1 VSHVSKVWTMSA
13 MLTASLVATMAVS
26 AAPEPAPMN
35 VYFGSLGAYPFNTG
49 QPGGFRA
56 DFEVARAVDQMDFL
70 TIATRMSSA
79 KLRGSAAAMNAA
91 FDGRFVAMWSWQ
103 YGAPSHGNYVNVLE
117 LSDLDDGTV
126 PYGRYDLFFRTWLP
140 RHGDVTSNAPIV
152 QFPQPRDMAVDYGL
166 IDMESPEALA
176 TVVAPY
182 VRTIE
187 ITTAQSSA
195 AASGHALDTGDWAPY
210 LNYLNVGLRI
220 APTADVER
228 TARTGDVVHERRT
241 AVVAKQLR
249 KADILEGIRERRVYA
264 SEDRNLRISF
274 SINSQPMGSIVSMA
288 PETPLRIEVTFSD
301 PDEPKAQYW
310 LSLRRDVPGGALDA
324 SRELFG
330 TDYSGDGRVVFTQ
343 FRRSSRD
350 EYFLL
355 RILQEGNQGIDSVWT
370 APIWLTTSPKP

>member
-1 VSHVSKVWTMSA
+1 MSA
-13 MLTASLVATMAVS
+13 MLTASLVATIAVS
-26 AAPEPAPMN
+26 ATPVPAPVN
-35 VYFGSLGAYPFNTG
+35 VYFGSLGAYPFDTG
-49 QPGGFRA
+49 QPGGYRA

-70 TIATRMSSA
+70 AIAARTSSA
-79 KLRGSAAAMNAA
+79 DLRSSAAAMNAA
-91 FDGRFVAMWSWQ
+91 FKGRFVAMWGWQ
-103 YGAPSHGNYVNVLE
+103 YGTPSYGNYVNVLE
-117 LSDLDDGTV
+117 LRDLDEGTV
-126 PYGRYDLFFRTWLP
+126 PYGRYDLFFGTWLP
-140 RHGDVTSNAPIV
+140 RHDDVTENAPIV
-152 QFPQPRDMAVDYGL
+152 QFPQPRDIAVDYGL

-176 TVVAPY
+176 NVAAPY

-195 AASGHALDTGDWAPY
+195 AQSGRALDTGDWAPY
-210 LNYLNVGLRI
+210 LNYLNVGFRI

-264 SEDRNLRISF
+264 TEDRNLRISF

-288 PETPLRIEVTFSD
+288 PGTSLRIEVTFSD

-324 SRELFG
+324 SRELIG

-343 FRRSSRD
+343 FSRSSRD

-355 RILQEGNQGIDSVWT
+355 HIVQEGNRGMDRAWT
-370 APIWLTTSPKP
+370 APIWLTTSPEP